1 MSCQGWHSP
10 SALPATDDLPLN
22 LDIFLTLYSFF
33 FCHPRG
39 MWKFPGQGLN
49 LSHSCSLHYSCGN
62 TRSLTRRATR
72 ELPWLYILFFFF
84 FCYFKATFVAYG
96 GSQAMSWVG
105 ATAAGLC
112 HSQQKFRIW
121 AKFVTYA
128 TAHGNAG
135 SLTHLARLG
144 ITPASSR
151 MLVRFVNRWA
161 TKGTPTLYSWF

>member
-1 MSCQGWHSP
+1 MAFSLSITCNWWFTLKPWYILDFVFFFFLPSSWHVEVP
-10 SALPATDDLPLN
+10 RPGTEPEPQLQLALQLWQHQILN
-22 LDIFLTLYSFF
+22 PPRHKGASLTLYS
-33 FCHPRG
+33 
-39 MWKFPGQGLN
+39 
-49 LSHSCSLHYSCGN
+49 
-62 TRSLTRRATR
+62 
-72 ELPWLYILFFFF
+72 FFFF